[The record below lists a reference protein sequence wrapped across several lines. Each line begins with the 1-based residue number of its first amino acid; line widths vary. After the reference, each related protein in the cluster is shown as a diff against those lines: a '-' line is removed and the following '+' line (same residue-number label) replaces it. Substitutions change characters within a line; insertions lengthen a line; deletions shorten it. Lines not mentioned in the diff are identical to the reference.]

1 MARRIPH
8 YHNDRRG
15 FLFLYDY
22 TQSNSFG
29 IKTMGIIY
37 NRPRQKRI
45 RQYLR
50 NTASDAERLLWSS
63 LKGSQLSG
71 YKFRRQ
77 QGIGQYVVDFYCPS
91 KKVAIE
97 IDGAT
102 HWTKVEQQRDHE
114 RQCSIEALGI
124 RVLRFTN
131 EDVYTNKVGIMD
143 MILAVLENQEND

>member
-1 MARRIPH
+1 
-8 YHNDRRG
+8 
-15 FLFLYDY
+15 
-22 TQSNSFG
+22 
-29 IKTMGIIY
+29 MGSIY
-37 NRPRQKRI
+37 NRAKQKRL

-63 LKGSQLSG
+63 LKGSQLLG

-91 KKVAIE
+91 KKVVIE

-102 HWTKVEQQRDHE
+102 HWTEEELRKDRK
-114 RQCSIEALGI
+114 RQDTIEALGI

-131 EDVYTNKVGIMD
+131 DDVYKNKEGVLD
-143 MILAVLENQEND
+143 AILAVLDGKEDEE

>member
-1 MARRIPH
+1 MWR
-8 YHNDRRG
+8 
-15 FLFLYDY
+15 
-22 TQSNSFG
+22 
-29 IKTMGIIY
+29 IY
-37 NRPRQKRI
+37 NRAKHKRL

-63 LKGSQLSG
+63 LKGSQLLG

-91 KKVAIE
+91 KKVVIE

-102 HWTKVEQQRDHE
+102 HWTEEELRKDRK
-114 RQCSIEALGI
+114 RQDTIEALGI

-131 EDVYTNKVGIMD
+131 DDVYKNKEGVLD
-143 MILAVLENQEND
+143 AILAVLDGKEDEE